1 MRIALMVISAFF
13 KAIYYFIKI
22 WWCGIRDSISFEEGY
37 SVCRKGVFMA
47 NKAGRVTI
55 EAIGVE
61 NIPKENGFI
70 MFPNHQ
76 GLYDMLAFMESCPKP
91 FSFIM
96 KKEASKIILLKQ
108 VLQATD
114 SLVIDRE
121 DIRQSMQVITEMSE
135 KVKEGR
141 NYLIFPEG
149 TRSKQGNIPGIF
161 KAGSFKSATKA
172 KCPIVPCAIIDAF
185 IPFDQQHIKPVTVK
199 VIYLTPLLYE
209 DYKGMK
215 THEIAEIVRNMIIE
229 AIKRYK

>member
-1 MRIALMVISAFF
+1 MRIAFMVIRAFF
-13 KAIYYFIKI
+13 KAIYYFTKI

-37 SVCRKGVFMA
+37 RVCRKAVFMA
-47 NKAGRVTI
+47 NKAGRVKI
-55 EAIGVE
+55 EAIGVDNLPE
-61 NIPKENGFI
+61 KDGFI

-76 GLYDMLAFMESCPKP
+76 GLYDMLAFMESCPKT

-121 DIRQSMQVITEMSE
+121 DIRQSLQIITKMSE

-141 NYLIFPEG
+141 NYLIFAEG
-149 TRSKQGNIPGIF
+149 TRSKQGNVPGVF

-185 IPFDQQHIKPVTVK
+185 IPFDQQNIKPVTVK
-199 VIYLTPLLYE
+199 VIYLKPIAYE
-209 DYKGMK
+209 EYKGMK
-215 THEIAEIVRNMIIE
+215 TQEIAEMVRNMIVE
-229 AIKRYK
+229 AIEKYK